1 MAELELSAGGF
12 QNVLDNNSKNDNFYN
27 KIKHLNKKAAFAL
40 RFLPF
45 PLRAQAI
52 RARDCGKTRQNSQH
66 LVKNSAIRQRN

>member
-12 QNVLDNNSKNDNFYN
+12 QNVLDNNGKNDYLYN
-27 KIKHLNKKAAFAL
+27 KIKNIDQQAAFAL

-45 PLRAQAI
+45 PLRVQAI